1 MARPKMMRGWFAGA
15 VALGFSLAAVAA
27 PPRAS
32 GLAAQVANVDA
43 QITAARTQNTQLQ
56 TEVTQLEQHNAAQ
69 QQQLQQRDAEIAALQ
84 KKLQAAGVPA
94 AAGSAGH

>member
-1 MARPKMMRGWFAGA
+1 MAQAKTMHGWVVGA

-27 PPRAS
+27 PPTS
-32 GLAAQVANVDA
+32 SLKSQVANVDA
-43 QITAARTQNTQLQ
+43 LVTAARTQNVQLQ

-94 AAGSAGH
+94 ASGSAGH